1 MKKTSQILNPD
12 ELLWQIAINDDKEA
26 YRALFD
32 LFYPGLCL
40 YAKRYV
46 DERAVAEDL
55 VQDVFVT
62 LWENRKKIKIESS
75 VRNYLVVSVKNQS
88 LNYLKREGYKHN
100 YIETCLS
107 NSTDPSDYNEFYLL
121 TELQKLLDEAL
132 AKLPET
138 YRLIFEMSRLES
150 KSNTEIAETLNI
162 PLRTVE
168 RYKAK
173 AIDVLKKDLKDYL
186 PLLLYFHLLS

>member
-12 ELLWQIAINDDKEA
+12 ELLWQIAINEDKEA

-138 YRLIFEMSRLES
+138 YRLIFEMSRLDS

-173 AIDVLKKDLKDYL
+173 AIDILKKDLKDYL